1 MPKSYKRDVSSKSG
15 MLSHF
20 SFSLAPFLWL
30 TFAIFFCS
38 SFIFTYLY
46 KIYINSG
53 EAYTSGFLG
62 LSPSVLTLF
71 LLIRKTCSS
80 SSSQSKTINPHL
92 CAAMAGG

>member
-20 SFSLAPFLWL
+20 SFSLALVLWL

-46 KIYINSG
+46 KIYTNSG
-53 EAYTSGFLG
+53 SLN
-62 LSPSVLTLF
+62 LWVSVPVIVTKRSDAF
-71 LLIRKTCSS
+71 PAR
-80 SSSQSKTINPHL
+80 
-92 CAAMAGG
+92 